1 MGLLARTV
9 IAAAIITATLASHA
23 IAQTFPSRAITIVV
37 PFSAGS
43 GTDTGARLLAQY
55 LKESLGQSVV
65 IDNKP
70 GASGA
75 IAATSVAKAAP
86 DGYTLLMGTNSTHS
100 ANPSLVKD
108 LPYDPAKDFKA
119 IGLVGTFEG
128 ILAVNRDLPVKTAE
142 ELVAYG
148 RANPGKLSFATGNTT
163 SLVMA
168 ELFTRRL
175 GIQAVKV
182 PYKSN
187 PEALTDLV
195 AGRVNMMFPD
205 IASSKA
211 HVDAGTLRA
220 LGTVT
225 MGEPTPLAPDL
236 PTLSKTLVPE
246 LKLVGWIALFAPANT
261 PDTIVARLSK
271 DVEAAVKTP
280 EFKERLAKNGANA
293 TFMGSKELKDYIAD
307 ETARFAA
314 IFNEIGLKAQ

>member
-1 MGLLARTV
+1 MRF
-9 IAAAIITATLASHA
+9 ISKTLMAMA
-23 IAQTFPSRAITIVV
+23 IATSGFVSQANGQNFPTRPVTIVV

-43 GTDTGARLLAQY
+43 GTDTGARLLAQH
-55 LKESLGQSVV
+55 LKDSLGQSVV

-70 GASGA
+70 GASGT
-75 IAATSVAKAAP
+75 IAATSVAQARP
-86 DGYTLLMGTNSTHS
+86 DGHTLLMGTNSTHS
-100 ANPSLVKD
+100 ANPSLIKN
-108 LPYDPAKDFKA
+108 LPYDPAKDFKV

-128 ILAVNRDLPVKTAE
+128 LLTVTKDLPVKTPE

-175 GIQAVKV
+175 GIEAVKV

-195 AGRVNMMFPD
+195 AGRVSMMFPD
-205 IASSKA
+205 IASSKP
-211 HVDAGTLRA
+211 HVDAGTIRA

-225 MGEPTPLAPDL
+225 MGEPTPLAPNL
-236 PTLSKTLVPE
+236 PTLSKTLVPD

-261 PDTIVARLSK
+261 PDAIVERLSK
-271 DVEAAVKTP
+271 DVEAAVNKP
-280 EFKERLAKNGANA
+280 AFKEGLAKAGANA

-307 ETARFAA
+307 ETTRFAA
-314 IFNEIGLKAQ
+314 IFNEIGLKPE

>member
-1 MGLLARTV
+1 M
-9 IAAAIITATLASHA
+9 IATAMLGPQA
-23 IAQTFPSRAITIVV
+23 IAQDYPSRPVTIVV

-43 GTDTGARLLAQY
+43 GTDTGARLLSQY
-55 LKESLGQSVV
+55 LKDSLGQSVV
-65 IDNKP
+65 VDNKP
-70 GASGA
+70 GASGT
-75 IAATSVAKAAP
+75 IAATSVAKAPP
-86 DGYTLLMGTNSTHS
+86 DGHTLLMGTNSTHS
-100 ANPSLVKD
+100 ANPSLIKD
-108 LPYDPAKDFKA
+108 LPYDPAKDFKV

-128 ILAVNRDLPVKTAE
+128 ILTVNKDVPAKTVE

-205 IASSKA
+205 IASSKP
-211 HVDAGTLRA
+211 HVDAGTIRA
-220 LGTVT
+220 LGSVT
-225 MGEPTPLAPDL
+225 MGEATPLAPNL
-236 PTLSKTLVPE
+236 VPLSKTHVPE
-246 LKLVGWIALFAPANT
+246 LKLVGWIALFAPAGT
-261 PDTIVARLSK
+261 PDAIVERLSK
-271 DVEAAVKTP
+271 DVKAAVSKP
-280 EFKERLAKNGANA
+280 EFKERLANVGANA
-293 TFMGSKELKDYIAD
+293 TFMGSQELTQYIAD

-314 IFNEIGLKAQ
+314 IFDEIGLKAQ